1 MLSIGHHLGIAVSSL
16 VFAHSNVVGPTSF
29 MSFSSGGSFRENWDI
44 LLAFSLFFLGSASIY
59 YSVSLTFYSGYV
71 LLFDESTLIAL
82 CVHHQWIGGLF
93 LVGAF
98 THFAIAVVRIDWHT
112 LVLDIFNVLS
122 MNSDIILGHL
132 SWVVTFLGI
141 NAFGLYVHNDTLLAL
156 NRIPDTF
163 SDAAIAS
170 TPLLSALSLSTKAI
184 VSSAGLL
191 VYNIKLS
198 TSDFLVTHI
207 HSFTIHTTVLI
218 LLKGALVSRSS
229 RLVPDKATLGF
240 RYPCDGPGRGG
251 TCQISAWDHTFLGLF
266 WMYNS
271 ISIVVFHLFW
281 EIKSSLASNVQ
292 NTGYVSDFF
301 TNGTCVNGWLGLL
314 WSGSSKLMQAYGSS
328 YSVYTIF
335 FLLSHF
341 IWALSLMFLFSGRGY
356 WQELLEV
363 ILWSHVKLYIVPLIK
378 PRALSITSGR
388 GVGVTHYIV
397 GGIGSTWSFVCSG
410 L

>member
-1 MLSIGHHLGIAVSSL
+1 
-16 VFAHSNVVGPTSF
+16 
-29 MSFSSGGSFRENWDI
+29 
-44 LLAFSLFFLGSASIY
+44 
-59 YSVSLTFYSGYV
+59 
-71 LLFDESTLIAL
+71 
-82 CVHHQWIGGLF
+82 
-93 LVGAF
+93 
-98 THFAIAVVRIDWHT
+98 
-112 LVLDIFNVLS
+112 
-122 MNSDIILGHL
+122 
-132 SWVVTFLGI
+132 
-141 NAFGLYVHNDTLLAL
+141 
-156 NRIPDTF
+156 
-163 SDAAIAS
+163 
-170 TPLLSALSLSTKAI
+170 
-184 VSSAGLL
+184 
-191 VYNIKLS
+191 
-198 TSDFLVTHI
+198 
-207 HSFTIHTTVLI
+207 
-218 LLKGALVSRSS
+218 LLKGGLLSRSS

-251 TCQISAWDHTFLGLF
+251 TCQISGWDHTFLGLF

-356 WQELLEV
+356 WQELIEV
-363 ILWSHVKLYIVPLIK
+363 ILWSHMKLYIVPLIK

-388 GVGVTHYIV
+388 AVGVTHYIV
-397 GGIGSTWSFVCSG
+397 GGIGATWSFVCSQ